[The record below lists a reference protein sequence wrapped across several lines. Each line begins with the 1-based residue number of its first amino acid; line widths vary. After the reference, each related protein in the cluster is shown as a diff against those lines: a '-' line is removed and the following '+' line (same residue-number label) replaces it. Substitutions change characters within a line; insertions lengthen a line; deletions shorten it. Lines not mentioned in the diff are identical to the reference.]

1 MNDEA
6 DTPKPFDDA
15 PFDDAPFDGAPFD
28 NVALPHE
35 DELPP
40 DHRSG
45 FVTLVG
51 KPNVGKS
58 TLLNAWLG
66 VKIMAVSAKPQTT
79 RNRLLGILTRPDAQ
93 VIFVDT
99 PGIHLPRTRLGE
111 YMVETARR
119 AVPDAD
125 VVLFMVDAS
134 EPPTRA
140 DQEVARVLEMTQD
153 IPIVLVLNKIDLLA
167 PEEAETHR
175 AAYEALGEFV
185 ASVPVSAL
193 SGYNRDALLE
203 ETIAML
209 PPGPRYYPEDQLT
222 DQQERFVAAELVRE
236 RALELL
242 QQEVPHALAVMVQD
256 FKRREN
262 GMIFI
267 AATIYTERES
277 QKEIVIGRDGAM
289 LKRIG
294 REARVAL
301 EQFLETKVYLELW
314 VKVRKNWRRDE
325 RFLRQL
331 GYEPPR
337 ER

>member
-1 MNDEA
+1 MS
-6 DTPKPFDDA
+6 DDA
-15 PFDDAPFDGAPFD
+15 GTTDPIDFELFEDADI
-28 NVALPHE
+28 PHPS
-35 DELPP
+35 ELPP

-45 FVTLVG
+45 FVALVG

-66 VKIMAVSAKPQTT
+66 VKIVAVSAKPQTT

-93 VIFVDT
+93 AVFVDT

-134 EPPTRA
+134 QPPTRA
-140 DQEVARVLEMTQD
+140 DQEVARVLEGAQGV
-153 IPIVLVLNKIDLLA
+153 PVVLVLNKIDLLS
-167 PEEAETHR
+167 PDEAETHR
-175 AAYEALGEFV
+175 AAYEALGTFT
-185 ASVPVSAL
+185 ASVPISAL
-193 SGYNRDALLE
+193 SGHNRDELLE
-203 ETIAML
+203 ETIALL
-209 PPGPRYYPEDQLT
+209 PPGPRYYPEDQIT
-222 DQQERFVAAELVRE
+222 DQQERFVAAELIRE

-242 QQEVPHALAVMVQD
+242 QQEVPHALAVIVQD
-256 FKRREN
+256 FKPREN
-262 GMIFI
+262 GVVYIS
-267 AATIYTERES
+267 ATIYTERDS
-277 QKEIVIGRDGAM
+277 QKGIVIGHDGAM

-294 REARVAL
+294 REARLAL

-331 GYEPPR
+331 GYEPPK

>member
-1 MNDEA
+1 MNGEVNDNA
-6 DTPKPFDDA
+6 GTPEPLDFEPFEDA
-15 PFDDAPFDGAPFD
+15 G
-28 NVALPHE
+28 LPHPS
-35 DELPP
+35 ELPP

-45 FVTLVG
+45 FVALVG

-66 VKIMAVSAKPQTT
+66 IKIMAVSAKPQTT

-134 EPPTRA
+134 EAPTRA
-140 DQEVARVLEMTQD
+140 DQEVARVLEGARD
-153 IPIVLVLNKIDLLA
+153 IPIMLVLNKIDLLSPDQA
-167 PEEAETHR
+167 DIHR
-175 AAYEALGEFV
+175 AAYEALGTFT
-185 ASVPVSAL
+185 ASVPLSAL
-193 SGYNRDALLE
+193 SGYNRDELLE
-203 ETIAML
+203 ETIALL
-209 PPGPRYYPEDQLT
+209 PPGPRYYPEDQIT
-222 DQQERFVAAELVRE
+222 DQQERFVAAELIRE

-242 QQEVPHALAVMVQD
+242 QQEVPHALAVVVQD
-256 FKRREN
+256 YKPREN
-262 GMIFI
+262 GVVYI

-277 QKEIVIGRDGAM
+277 QKGIVIGRDGAM

-294 REARVAL
+294 QEARLSL
-301 EQFLETKVYLELW
+301 EEFLQTKVYLELW

-331 GYEPPR
+331 GYQPPK

>member
-1 MNDEA
+1 MSTEPPDI
-6 DTPKPFDDA
+6 DRTSDVPH
-15 PFDDAPFDGAPFD
+15 GG
-28 NVALPHE
+28 ALPFPE
-35 DELPP
+35 ELPP

-45 FVTLVG
+45 FVALVG

-66 VKIMAVSAKPQTT
+66 VKLMAVSPKPQTT

-93 VIFVDT
+93 IIFVDT

-111 YMVETARR
+111 YMVETAHR

-125 VVLFMVDAS
+125 VILFTVDVS
-134 EPPTRA
+134 EPPSRA
-140 DQEVARVLEMTQD
+140 DQEVARVIAGAPD
-153 IPIVLVLNKIDLLA
+153 VPVVLVLNKVDLIA
-167 PEEAETHR
+167 PEVAEEHR
-175 AAYEALGEFV
+175 AAYEVLGTYTV
-185 ASVPVSAL
+185 SMPVSAL

-203 ETIAML
+203 ETIALL

-222 DQQERFVAAELVRE
+222 DQQERFVAAELIRE
-236 RALELL
+236 RALEIL
-242 QQEVPHALAVMVQD
+242 QQEVPHALAVMVEEY
-256 FKRREN
+256 KEREN
-262 GMIFI
+262 GTVFI
-267 AATIYTERES
+267 AATIFTERDS
-277 QKEIVIGRDGAM
+277 QKGIVIGRDGAM

-294 REARVAL
+294 REARLAL
-301 EQFLETKVYLELW
+301 EAFLEAKVYLELW

-331 GYEPPR
+331 GYEPPQ

>member
-1 MNDEA
+1 MSDDTDRPDLSDFEGFDELE
-6 DTPKPFDDA
+6 
-15 PFDDAPFDGAPFD
+15 GGM
-28 NVALPHE
+28 LPHPE
-35 DELPP
+35 ELPP

-45 FVTLVG
+45 FVALVG

-93 VIFVDT
+93 VVFVDT

-111 YMVETARR
+111 FMVETARR

-125 VVLFMVDAS
+125 VILFMVDAS
-134 EPPTRA
+134 EPPDRA
-140 DQEVARVLEMTQD
+140 DVEVARVLERAREMPV
-153 IPIVLVLNKIDLLA
+153 ILVLNKSDLVSG
-167 PEEAETHR
+167 PDAETHR
-175 AAYEALGEFV
+175 AAYEALGEFT
-185 ASVPVSAL
+185 ATVPISAL
-193 SGYNRDALLE
+193 TGLNRDELLE
-203 ETIAML
+203 ETIALL

-222 DQQERFVAAELVRE
+222 DQQERFVAAELIRE

-242 QQEVPHALAVMVQD
+242 QHEVPHALAVIVQD
-256 FKRREN
+256 FKEREN
-262 GMIFI
+262 GVVYIS
-267 AATIYTERES
+267 ATIYTERES
-277 QKEIVIGRDGAM
+277 QKGIVIGRDGAM

-294 REARVAL
+294 REARQSL
-301 EQFLETKVYLELW
+301 EEFLESKVYLELW

-331 GYEPPR
+331 GYAPPR

>member
-1 MNDEA
+1 MSDDAGTTDPIDFEL
-6 DTPKPFDDA
+6 FDDA
-15 PFDDAPFDGAPFD
+15 DI
-28 NVALPHE
+28 PHPS
-35 DELPP
+35 ELPP

-45 FVTLVG
+45 FVALVG

-66 VKIMAVSAKPQTT
+66 VKIVAVSAKPQTT

-93 VIFVDT
+93 AVFVDT

-134 EPPTRA
+134 QPPTRA
-140 DQEVARVLEMTQD
+140 DQEVARVLEGAQGV
-153 IPIVLVLNKIDLLA
+153 PVVLVLNKIDLLS
-167 PEEAETHR
+167 PDEAEAHR
-175 AAYEALGEFV
+175 AAYEALGTFT
-185 ASVPVSAL
+185 ASVPISAL
-193 SGYNRDALLE
+193 SGHNRDELLE
-203 ETIAML
+203 ETIALL
-209 PPGPRYYPEDQLT
+209 PPGPRYYPEDQIT
-222 DQQERFVAAELVRE
+222 DQQERFVAAELIRE

-242 QQEVPHALAVMVQD
+242 QQEVPHALAVIVQD
-256 FKRREN
+256 FKPREN
-262 GMIFI
+262 GVVYIS
-267 AATIYTERES
+267 ATIYTERDS
-277 QKEIVIGRDGAM
+277 QKGIVIGHDGAM

-294 REARVAL
+294 REARLAL

-331 GYEPPR
+331 GYEPPK